1 MSIAEPSRIPTA
13 TVSAFWC
20 QRHIAVSVEGP
31 GESVTHLVPK
41 PYARIGS
48 HPSSDIVLTG
58 GSIPQR
64 SIYLHAADRGL
75 YLLTLAH
82 GPPLELVQNGW
93 VPPEQEIVIG
103 PFRITAS
110 LAEEIA
116 LPGFVDEDWTAQESA
131 PAPYPRLAVS
141 LDGKRLGSLSIT
153 RRLTTIGRDAPS
165 DVRLSSRSISSVHCV
180 LYREEGRL
188 WAIDLTSG
196 NGTYLGGSQIESAEI
211 RVGARLRLG
220 AVTLRYQTDVHV
232 PLRGRQHSQV
242 QVPSTAPPAVASSTG
257 AGNAAETS
265 DKGGSQLSTTEEGAA
280 DPASSENA
288 GSSTESVA
296 PAADLEGLRAE
307 FAAREAEWVRTL
319 QLETN
324 GLLARKRL
332 LEDARSEFIAQLEQL
347 KAERADWERDRD
359 RQVDQLG
366 VERAHL
372 AERESELASD
382 TDRIRQEAAALAQER
397 ASLAAEREEFLLEQ
411 VRWRNEREQRASA
424 SEADADRIARRQA
437 ELQREAEQ
445 LQREREAFAEQLAQ
459 WSDSQ
464 QAARNEHQ
472 ARQDRLHAAEDAL
485 AQAQAELD
493 RRAAAVEARAIDIE
507 HLQTEVEADRDRLSA
522 DSQRSSTEFHRQ
534 RQDLVEQEKTLASQR
549 AALNCERE
557 AWELERLEQREEHA
571 RQIAELKRLQSLIE
585 ARRASSRSDAAP
597 EIVAAVTA
605 APQPQVRPA
614 TQAAPARRAEPLSFT
629 GPGSGPTD
637 DSDRPQCTPVIDA
650 LVAHR
655 RQRTLWFR
663 FKEYVRY
670 RLGLDSQAGRFR

>member
-1 MSIAEPSRIPTA
+1 MSIAEPSGIPTA

-20 QRHIAVSVEGP
+20 QRHIAVSVDGP
-31 GESVTHLVPK
+31 GKSATYLVPK

-58 GSIPQR
+58 ASIPQR

-82 GPPLELVQNGW
+82 GPPLELVRNGW
-93 VPPEQEIVIG
+93 VTPEQEIVVG
-103 PFRITAS
+103 PYRITAN
-110 LAEEIA
+110 LTEEIA
-116 LPGFVDEDWTAQESA
+116 LPGVIDEDWTAQESA

-196 NGTYLGGSQIESAEI
+196 NGTYLGGSQIESAEL

-220 AVTLRYQTDVHV
+220 AVTLRYQTDVQV
-232 PLRGRQHSQV
+232 PVRGRQHSQV
-242 QVPSTAPPAVASSTG
+242 QVPSTAPPADAFTTG
-257 AGNAAETS
+257 ASQTAETF
-265 DKGGSQLSTTEEGAA
+265 DKGGSLLSTDEGDA
-280 DPASSENA
+280 DRVSGEDGGPSA
-288 GSSTESVA
+288 ESIA
-296 PAADLEGLRAE
+296 PAADMERLRAE

-347 KAERADWERDRD
+347 KAERAEWERDRD

-366 VERAHL
+366 VERARL

-437 ELQREAEQ
+437 ELQLEAEQ
-445 LQREREAFAEQLAQ
+445 LQREREAFAEQLAR

-472 ARQDRLHAAEDAL
+472 ARQDRLQAAEDAL
-485 AQAQAELD
+485 ARAQAELD
-493 RRAAAVEARAIDIE
+493 RRAAAIGARASEIE
-507 HLQTEVEADRDRLSA
+507 HLQAEVEADRDRLSA
-522 DSQRSSTEFHRQ
+522 DSQRSSAEFRRQ
-534 RQDLVEQEKTLASQR
+534 REDLLEQEKALASQL
-549 AALNCERE
+549 AALNRERE

-571 RQIAELKRLQSLIE
+571 RQLAELKRLQSLIE
-585 ARRASSRSDAAP
+585 SRRASPRSDAAP
-597 EIVAAVTA
+597 ETVGAVAAD
-605 APQPQVRPA
+605 PQPQVRPA
-614 TQAAPARRAEPLSFT
+614 TQAASPARRAEPLSLA

-637 DSDRPQCTPVIDA
+637 DAGRPQCTPVIDA

>member
-20 QRHIAVSVEGP
+20 QRHIAVSVDGP
-31 GESVTHLVPK
+31 GKSATHLVPK

-93 VPPEQEIVIG
+93 VTPEQEIVIG
-103 PFRITAS
+103 PYRITAS

-116 LPGFVDEDWTAQESA
+116 LPGFVDEDWTAQESV

-220 AVTLRYQTDVHV
+220 AVTLRYQTDVQV
-232 PLRGRQHSQV
+232 PVRGRQHSQV
-242 QVPSTAPPAVASSTG
+242 QVPSTAPPADALTTG
-257 AGNAAETS
+257 ASQTAETF
-265 DKGGSQLSTTEEGAA
+265 DKGGSLLSTDEGAA
-280 DPASSENA
+280 DPASGEDSGPSA
-288 GSSTESVA
+288 ESVA
-296 PAADLEGLRAE
+296 PAADMESLRAE

-372 AERESELASD
+372 AQRESELASD

-472 ARQDRLHAAEDAL
+472 ARQDRLQAAEDAL

-522 DSQRSSTEFHRQ
+522 DSQRSSAESHRQ
-534 RQDLVEQEKTLASQR
+534 RQDLVEQEKALASQR
-549 AALNCERE
+549 AALNRERE

-585 ARRASSRSDAAP
+585 ARRASPRSDAAP
-597 EIVAAVTA
+597 EMVAAVTA

-614 TQAAPARRAEPLSFT
+614 TQAAPARQAEPLSFT
-629 GPGSGPTD
+629 GPGGGPTD
-637 DSDRPQCTPVIDA
+637 DSDGPQCTPVIDA